1 MASKVTNNAT
11 STIASPVLST
21 ATTILI
27 ASGTGAKFPILASG
41 DWFYGTI
48 TNSSGAV
55 EVVKVTARATDTLTV
70 TRGVDSTS
78 ALVWATGDS
87 FALTACAAFLT
98 ELITASS
105 STEPY
110 ADATGSVNA
119 LTAAYNVSASNST
132 LYDGYRVEVGS
143 IGGNTVPNPTFQVK
157 LNGVLGTALPIVKFV
172 GSTRTVLANDDT
184 NVGILDLRYDAVN
197 VVWILLNPRFGATT
211 TTPYADVT
219 GTADAV
225 VATYTTIPATPYDGM
240 VVYAGITTPNTTT
253 VPTFTAKLGTVVVA
267 SFAVQK
273 YYGGVRVAVDIGD
286 MQGAAQLSLDLVNN
300 AWILL
305 NPDSQNLIATFA
317 GSLQASGA
325 DAAVSNVVQV
335 TTPTFAVTE
344 AMSGKE
350 LWIRSATTLTMPTA
364 RIGLNFKIYTYSL
377 GTTLSV
383 PAGSNIYLPDGSY
396 VSSTYTLQTGAGYNQ
411 WYEVWALD
419 GTNWVL
425 LTHSGRQIVAP
436 AVNPNEA
443 VTLAQLAS
451 ATAALAAITTVTD
464 ITGTT
469 TDVTLAVN
477 QVVRF
482 QVTNATSIP
491 LHVACGDNQQFEV
504 SIVTDLLN
512 ANPSITPYLS
522 PNNQVYGSVF
532 TYREVYG
539 TSGAAGGTTLGS
551 QPYMY
556 LFVGAKPF
564 ENISRIFTSTA
575 YKRAISI
582 GAGSSTLTSYQG
594 LMCSEWQDSST
605 VWSSLGTISWGSG
618 MSLNGQVFVRR
629 IA

>member
-27 ASGTGAKFPILASG
+27 ASGTGARFPILASG

-48 TNSSGAV
+48 TNSAGAV

-119 LTAAYNVSASNST
+119 LTAAYNVIAANSI

-197 VVWILLNPRFGATT
+197 VVWILFNPRFGAAT

-300 AWILL
+300 VWILL

-325 DAAVSNVVQV
+325 DAAVSNVIQV
-335 TTPTFAVTE
+335 TTPTFTVTE
-344 AMSGKE
+344 AMSGKG
-350 LWIRSATTLTMPTA
+350 LWISNATTLALPIA
-364 RIGLNFKIYTYSL
+364 RIGLNFKVYPYSL
-377 GTTLSV
+377 AATLSA
-383 PAGSNIYLPDGSY
+383 PAGGSIYLPDGSTAAP
-396 VSSTYTLQTGAGYNQ
+396 TYTLQTSYNQ
-411 WYEVWALD
+411 WYEVWSLD
-419 GTNWVL
+419 GTNWIL

-443 VTLAQLAS
+443 VSLDQLTS
-451 ATAALAAITTVTD
+451 ATAAFAAITTVTD

-491 LHVACGDNQQFEV
+491 LHIACGDNQQFEI

-522 PNNQVYGSVF
+522 PNNQIYSGVF
-532 TYREVYG
+532 TYREMYG
-539 TSGAAGGTTLGS
+539 TSVSAVGTALAG

-556 LFVGAKPF
+556 LFVGGKPF

-582 GAGSSTLTSYQG
+582 GAGSSTLNTYQG

-605 VWSSLGTISWGSG
+605 LWSSLGTIAWGSG
-618 MSLNGQVFVRR
+618 MALNGQVFVRR